1 VQAQH
6 LPVPASAKAWRYS
19 RGRGENFPHWEA
31 CRCQASKFMMSDM
44 FVWTPARFL
53 APAVF
58 VAGLLPFTLVLII
71 STSQNTHVPQIT
83 QLLIKTFFSELIT
96 KTNNPIHIHTCDSSC

>member
-1 VQAQH
+1 
-6 LPVPASAKAWRYS
+6 
-19 RGRGENFPHWEA
+19 
-31 CRCQASKFMMSDM
+31 MMSDM

-71 STSQNTHVPQIT
+71 STSQNTHVP
-83 QLLIKTFFSELIT
+83 
-96 KTNNPIHIHTCDSSC
+96 NY